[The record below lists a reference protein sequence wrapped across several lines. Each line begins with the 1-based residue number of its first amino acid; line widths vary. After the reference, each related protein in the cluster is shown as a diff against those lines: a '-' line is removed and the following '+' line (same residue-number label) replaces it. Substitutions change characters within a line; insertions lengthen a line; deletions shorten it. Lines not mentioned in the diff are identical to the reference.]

1 MSTSDPTRR
10 SPVFNS
16 NKLKIGTFATNTIG
30 SVHSLAPGAYEPSWA
45 NSLRLAKTADRAGL
59 EAILGLARWK
69 NPGRHAITHRGN
81 FVLDSF
87 TWAAALA
94 LATDHIALF
103 ATTHAPTIDPLI
115 LAGQVATMD
124 HISNGRVGLNVV
136 GGWNRSEFDMFGIEL
151 LEHDLR
157 YDYLTEWITIVLKLW
172 EAQEE
177 FSYAGKFLRVDHA
190 LSMPLPIQ
198 LPHPTIMNAGFSRRG
213 RRFACEYADCCF
225 VVSEVTKS
233 DIAEYKRMAREE
245 FGREIGVWMQVPIVQ
260 RRTRLEAQDHLN
272 YFAVEHEDRPAVE
285 GWSAGI
291 KAETQSLAG
300 AEAMK
305 HTRLLIAT
313 GGTPVIGSAADIAEQ
328 LEALSEKGVDGI
340 LCSWFDFDDGLHRLI
355 GEVFPLLE
363 ARGLREPFH
372 AAAAAS

>member
-260 RRTRLEAQDHLN
+260 RRTRQEAEAQLN
-272 YFAVEHEDRPAVE
+272 YIAVDQEDRAAVD
-285 GWSAGI
+285 GWSKGVA
-291 KAETQSLAG
+291 AETRTVTN
-300 AEAMK
+300 EAAK
-305 HTRLLIAT
+305 IERLVHAM
-313 GGTPVIGSAADIAEQ
+313 GGRPVVGSAVDIADELEQ
-328 LEALSEKGVDGI
+328 LSERGVDGI
-340 LCSWFDFDDGLHRLI
+340 LLSWFDFDDGLNRFI
-355 GEVFPLLE
+355 GDVMPLLE
-363 ARGLREPFH
+363 QRGLRQPFQPTR
-372 AAAAAS
+372 

>member
-136 GGWNRSEFDMFGIEL
+136 GGWNRPEFDMFGIKL
-151 LEHDLR
+151 LEHDAR
-157 YDYLTEWITIVLKLW
+157 YDYLTEWMTVILKLW
-172 EAQEE
+172 GDTEE
-177 FSYAGKFLRVDHA
+177 FDFEGTFLKLKGA
-190 LSMPLPIQ
+190 LSMPQPVQ
-198 LPHPTIMNAGFSRRG
+198 KPHPPIMNAAMSGRG

-225 VVSEVTKS
+225 VSTEVSKS
-233 DIAEYKRMAREE
+233 DLVDYKKIAREE
-245 FGREIGVWMQVPIVQ
+245 FGREIGIWMQIPIVQ
-260 RRTRLEAQDHLN
+260 RKTREEAQEHLN
-272 YFAVEHEDRPAVE
+272 YIAIEHEDRAAVD
-285 GWSAGI
+285 GWSKGVA
-291 KAETQSLAG
+291 AETRTVNN
-300 AEAMK
+300 EAAK
-305 HTRLLIAT
+305 IERLVHAM
-313 GGTPVIGSAADIAEQ
+313 GGRPVAGSAVDIADA
-328 LEALSEKGVDGI
+328 LEGLSERGVDGV
-340 LCSWFDFDDGLHRLI
+340 LLSWFDFDDGLNRFI
-355 GEVFPLLE
+355 GDVMPLLE
-363 ARGLREPFH
+363 QRGLRQPFQPTR
-372 AAAAAS
+372 